1 MEMINNDKVKLLTN
15 YIMLNNNYDVDD
27 KINITNIFPESKNGK
42 MILRIE
48 YTIWGEFKLKEYINN
63 DEYQK
68 ISREYEIDQILK

>member
-1 MEMINNDKVKLLTN
+1 METINNNRVKLLTN

-27 KINITNIFPESKNGK
+27 NINITNIFPEYRNGK
-42 MILRIE
+42 MTLRIE